1 MTDPPPETWLPG
13 TVARAAGG
21 DAAAWRALVEA
32 YSGRVYGLMVHHCGD
47 RDLAE
52 ELTQAAFVKVFE
64 KLGDPAGTGG
74 GGYEEQGRF
83 EAWLFRIAMNK
94 LRDEMRRRRRHAT
107 PTDLGP
113 GGIATAGLTGGDD
126 AGGFGEDPAAV
137 VDRAEDVQRLRDAVA
152 QLPEAD
158 REVLTLR
165 HTAGLSFKQIAEA
178 LDQPLGTV
186 LARAHRALGKLRKLM
201 GDVQ

>member
-1 MTDPPPETWLPG
+1 MTDPPPESWLSG
-13 TVARAAGG
+13 TVARAAAG

-64 KLGDPAGTGG
+64 KLGDPAGAG

-113 GGIATAGLTGGDD
+113 ASVAAAGLTGGDS
-126 AGGFGEDPAAV
+126 AGAVGEDPAAV

-152 QLPEAD
+152 RLPEAD
-158 REVLTLR
+158 REVLLLR
-165 HTAGLSFKQIAEA
+165 HTVGLSFKQIAET